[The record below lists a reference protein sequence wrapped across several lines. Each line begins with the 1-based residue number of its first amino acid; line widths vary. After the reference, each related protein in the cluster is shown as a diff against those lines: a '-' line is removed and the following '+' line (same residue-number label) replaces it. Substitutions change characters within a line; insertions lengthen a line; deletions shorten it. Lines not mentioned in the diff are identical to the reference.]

1 MSESTYTL
9 ITPWADAL
17 TDSDFKRYLLKKVL
31 PDYMVQCRWYGA
43 KNAQVKSRSFY
54 AHDPYSYGNK
64 TAHMLFI
71 EVFFQ
76 TAYSENYFLPI
87 ALVADRSD
95 IDDKWVLAEMKMK
108 GKQVFMVD
116 ALATEDFRNSLFL
129 SMLSNE
135 SVPFIEG
142 TLVFQKGRK
151 LKRVEP
157 QSVLLDAE
165 QSNTTVVYND
175 RYFLKIYRKLFRDR
189 NPDHEITHHLSER
202 ANYKN
207 SPAFTG
213 SITWA
218 RRGKYDISLGL
229 MQEKVENQGTA
240 WDYML
245 AQTERY
251 FNNIERRKLKIDEIP
266 KVDLYKRT
274 SPDQLPLVLLDLIG
288 IETLTRLQKLAQR
301 TAEMHGAL
309 FNEKIHHAFVPTNF
323 TEDYRVWLLNRLMYQ
338 FDSRISLLENTFDK
352 LDGQAAEWARIFF
365 ENKEK
370 IKDILLDFDQDTL
383 NSQRI
388 RIHGDYHLGQIL
400 VSESDFYILDFEG
413 EPESTIRDRKVK
425 QPPIK
430 DVAGLFRSF
439 HYAVFATLFNRK
451 KSDGYSE
458 EELFDAG
465 GRYYRAVVA
474 VFLDAYIQ
482 KAFDSGID
490 IGYYQEI
497 DFLLRYHILEKA
509 IYELGYELNSRPNW
523 VVIPLKGI
531 MQILNN
537 D

>member
-1 MSESTYTL
+1 MKNSSYAL
-9 ITPWADAL
+9 KTPWADAL
-17 TDSDFKRYLLKKVL
+17 NDTDFKNYLLEEIL
-31 PDYMVQCRWYGA
+31 PEYMVHCRWYGA
-43 KNAQVKSRSFY
+43 KTSQVKSRSFY
-54 AHDPYSYGNK
+54 AHDPYRYGNK
-64 TAHMLFI
+64 TAHMLFV

-87 ALVADRSD
+87 ALVSNRSETE
-95 IDDKWVLAEMKMK
+95 DKWVLASVTVK
-108 GKQVFMVD
+108 GKVAHIVD
-116 ALATEDFRNSLFL
+116 ALATEDFRNSLMH
-129 SMLSNE
+129 SMLQNQNL
-135 SVPFIEG
+135 PFIEG
-142 TLVFQKGRK
+142 TIVFQKGRK
-151 LKRVEP
+151 LKKLEP

-175 RYFLKIYRKLFRDR
+175 QYFLKIYRKLFRDR

-202 ANYKN
+202 AGYKN
-207 SPAFTG
+207 SPTFMG

-229 MQEKVENQGTA
+229 MQEKIVNNGTA
-240 WDYML
+240 WEYML
-245 AQTERY
+245 LQTERY
-251 FNNIERRKLKIDEIP
+251 FDNIERRKLKITEIP
-266 KVDLYKRT
+266 KVDLYKRCA
-274 SPDQLPLVLLDLIG
+274 PDQLPLVLLDLIG
-288 IETLTRLQKLAQR
+288 IETLTRLQVLARR
-301 TAEMHGAL
+301 TAEMHAAL

-338 FDSRISLLENTFDK
+338 FDNRISLLENTYDQ
-352 LDGQAAEWARIFF
+352 LNGQAAEWARIFF
-365 ENKEK
+365 DNKEK
-370 IKDILLDFDQDTL
+370 IKDILLNFDHDSL

-400 VSESDFYILDFEG
+400 FSDDDFYILDFEG

-439 HYAVFATLFNRK
+439 HYAVFATLFNR
-451 KSDGYSE
+451 SASQQYSE
-458 EELFDAG
+458 EELFEAG

-474 VFLDAYIQ
+474 VFLDAYVQ